1 MELPGYTAVTALDRG
16 DMLEL
21 SDEVSLAVWPEFML
35 NDPVANEHWSD
46 LYLRFPGLQFG
57 LVEAR
62 SGDFAAFGNC
72 IPLSW
77 DGDLRELSDQ
87 GWDWALER
95 GFQDLEAGR
104 DPNLVCALQV
114 TVRREFRGRGASGLA
129 LRQMVEF
136 TRELGCEGLIA
147 PVRPTWKCRY
157 PLTPM
162 ERYISWRGDDGALF
176 DPWLALHARLGAELL
191 KVCHSAMRITGSV
204 ADWESW
210 TGIRF
215 PESGSYVVPGALV
228 PVEIDRERDLGSY
241 VEPNV
246 WMVHPTA

>member
-72 IPLSW
+72 IPHSW
-77 DGDLRELSDQ
+77 DGDLRELSAQ
-87 GWDWALER
+87 GWDWAHER

-147 PVRPTWKCRY
+147 PVRPTWNSMAFSRVRCRGGGY
-157 PLTPM
+157 LYALAHRG
-162 ERYISWRGDDGALF
+162 ERVTLPSTACKRRSSTLMTAPSIS
-176 DPWLALHARLGAELL
+176 
-191 KVCHSAMRITGSV
+191 
-204 ADWESW
+204 
-210 TGIRF
+210 
-215 PESGSYVVPGALV
+215 
-228 PVEIDRERDLGSY
+228 
-241 VEPNV
+241 
-246 WMVHPTA
+246 